1 MFCFCFIW
9 EDLNGW
15 NFLEVFFL
23 LFGIW
28 VGMIL
33 GLGLVD
39 IGIGFVIVDEK
50 FYSSVENVILYYK
63 YKELF
68 LLIII

>member
-1 MFCFCFIW
+1 MVGIFWRF
-9 EDLNGW
+9 
-15 NFLEVFFL
+15 FFL